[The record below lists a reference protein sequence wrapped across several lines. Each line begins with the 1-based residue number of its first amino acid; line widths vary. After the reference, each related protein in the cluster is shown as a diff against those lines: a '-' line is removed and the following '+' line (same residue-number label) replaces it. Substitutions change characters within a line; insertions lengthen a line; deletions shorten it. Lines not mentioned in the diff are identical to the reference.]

1 MNYKTVVELLQ
12 VLISCSC
19 LTRLNAEDINL
30 KVQLKTM
37 IQEGKL
43 KGVPKLCKARSDLF
57 KLYKMEIKMRRNSH
71 HRNLQNAMNY
81 LSSELDK
88 IGAICPD
95 SLHKDD
101 KTVATVTS
109 SYSNTSLD
117 VTFTSITM
125 IGETKI
131 LDPDTTGYATE
142 DINKTTE
149 YHYELEYVGM
159 EMEEDGDNV
168 GLLCEG
174 CEMDYDDQESKEFE
188 EGMEDAEEPVS
199 KGTNKLVIFF
209 SCVGIGLVLVIIVIS
224 LVARF
229 GVKKINAYLH
239 NRNNDDTTT
248 RSPGYGEAY
257 EMR

>member
-1 MNYKTVVELLQ
+1 MKYKNVIELLQ

-19 LTRLNAEDINL
+19 FTGLNAEDINL

-43 KGVPKLCKARSDLF
+43 KGAPKLCKARSDLF
-57 KLYKMEIKMRRNSH
+57 KLYKMEIKMKRNSH

-88 IGAICPD
+88 IGGICPESFHRD
-95 SLHKDD
+95 ENS
-101 KTVATVTS
+101 VATVTS
-109 SYSNTSLD
+109 RYSNTSSD
-117 VTFTSITM
+117 VTFTSIIM

-131 LDPDTTGYATE
+131 LNQETTRYATE
-142 DINKTTE
+142 DSNKTTE

-174 CEMDYDDQESKEFE
+174 CEMDYNDQESKEFE
-188 EGMEDAEEPVS
+188 EGMEEAEEPVS

-239 NRNNDDTTT
+239 NRNNDDTTR
-248 RSPGYGEAY
+248 RSPGYGESY
-257 EMR
+257 EMT

>member
-12 VLISCSC
+12 LLISCSC
-19 LTRLNAEDINL
+19 LTSLNAEDINL
-30 KVQLKTM
+30 KVQLQTM

-43 KGVPKLCKARSDLF
+43 KDVPKLCKARSDLF
-57 KLYKMEIKMRRNSH
+57 KLYKMDIKMKRNSH

-81 LSSELDK
+81 LSSELDT
-88 IGAICPD
+88 IGGVCPD
-95 SLHKDD
+95 SFHKDEQS
-101 KTVATVTS
+101 VATVTS
-109 SYSNTSLD
+109 SYSNATLD
-117 VTFTSITM
+117 VTFTSIIM
-125 IGETKI
+125 IGETKR
-131 LDPDTTGYATE
+131 LDTDTTRYTTE
-142 DINKTTE
+142 DFNKTTE
-149 YHYELEYVGM
+149 YHYELEYFGM

-239 NRNNDDTTT
+239 RNNDDTTT
-248 RSPGYGEAY
+248 RSPRYGESY
-257 EMR
+257 EMS

>member
-1 MNYKTVVELLQ
+1 MKYKTIIELLQ
-12 VLISCSC
+12 VLIFCSC
-19 LTRLNAEDINL
+19 LTRMNAEDINL

-88 IGAICPD
+88 IGGVCPD
-95 SLHKDD
+95 SFHKDERN
-101 KTVATVTS
+101 ATVTS
-109 SYSNTSLD
+109 SYSNASLD
-117 VTFTSITM
+117 VTFTSINM
-125 IGETKI
+125 IGDTKT
-131 LDPDTTGYATE
+131 LDPDTTRYATE
-142 DINKTTE
+142 DFNKTTE
-149 YHYELEYVGM
+149 YQYELEYVGT
-159 EMEEDGDNV
+159 EMEEDGENV

-248 RSPGYGEAY
+248 RNPGYGESY